1 MRLLCLSLHMSCIR
15 LPSIIIQ
22 AVSSQPHRTSFCPQ
36 AKLSSGKISM
46 YKLSTSI
53 WCRTWTEYERKTHGK
68 TPSSNCLDSWPSKGT
83 CQTCGNINPT
93 KIYCLVT
100 PRCLPHSSSV
110 RQICFLP
117 PVCLMTREKGRRSK
131 KIIKSSRLVFN
142 QREIAIPRWIQI

>member
-1 MRLLCLSLHMSCIR
+1 MRLLCLSLNMSCIR

-36 AKLSSGKISM
+36 AKHSSGKISM

-68 TPSSNCLDSWPSKGT
+68 TPSSNCLNSWPSKGT

-131 KIIKSSRLVFN
+131 KIIKSSRQVFN